1 MGKRRTY
8 GNTWW
13 GAQWLRALER
23 VDHANRLPRG
33 KTYCNTGRLTQC
45 EWNPETLTVEAL
57 VEGSAYYP
65 YEVSL
70 TMERLNERK
79 AKQLIDAIARDPEL
93 VAQLL
98 DDQLPEKTAEICES
112 LGIEL
117 FPSSWRRMKLSC
129 TCPDSARVCKH
140 IAALFYKLADMID
153 ADPFLIF
160 KLRGVDLKAELK
172 RRGIDVEQTVVAQAP
187 TIATLIESAAGGR
200 PDAPV
205 LPEDEALEQ
214 LRSLPFAALPQMKE
228 TLKKLLPESLDLGL
242 APKMRDAL
250 LGALDRA
257 GREARKARERAAL
270 DESRRDMGGDAAMDD
285 HPGRQ
290 LVTGAAWTAA
300 SEAAARDAFR
310 GVMPESWRFT
320 VSMGFRTPGGP
331 DLAAWRKVI
340 TRPPRARKD
349 RASLLEEDNGKFF
362 RRFLLLS
369 AKDARELPPEAECW
383 REITAAAAQLLSA
396 GAVVP
401 ALAAK
406 PSKTGEESLSMPRIL
421 WTPAV
426 RAGEVGALFDALCD
440 GCAPW
445 ADRLFEE
452 GTVKAGPSFVR
463 ETVFLALTAALCGL
477 VWEFAGKSAKHT
489 NLFLLDAVCGDLSF
503 ADGRFPEGAQ
513 RALERY
519 FRAFLLSDLYPWR
532 PVLTAR
538 VAKDGVKLN
547 FGILAKAADPRA
559 VEALETAPEDG
570 APEASIESPRP
581 ASGLKPSAKGAAPAR
596 PVMLKRLLDDPVYTN
611 DRFAALSILKTL
623 AEAYPE
629 LDRIRASG
637 GKPATI
643 ETSQVKDFLF
653 EAAPVLTLLGV
664 SVMLPASLKRL
675 LKPRL
680 IATAGVGKSGA
691 KSLLSKDALGAFE
704 WKAALGD
711 KVLSAEEL
719 QALMAHSGEVVRI
732 GDDFVYIDP
741 DELSRMAKLM
751 TAPQPT
757 FLEKMRAVLT
767 GEYEGAE
774 VEATDELKA
783 RLADLTSVRESEPPK
798 ALQATLRPYQQRGYS
813 WLMKNLRLGL
823 GALIADDM
831 GLGKT
836 LQVIAALT
844 ELKAEGELDDPKK
857 KGKVLAVVPATL
869 LTNWTREIAKFSPG
883 LTAGVYHGPDRRLP
897 PPAELP
903 DVTITSYG
911 TLRRDAELIAARRWR
926 LLVLDEAQ
934 AVKNASSAQSA
945 AVRSVKAASTIAMTG
960 TPVENRL
967 MEYWAIFAAVQ
978 PRLLGSASEFQ
989 KTFAAPI
996 ESEHDQKAA
1005 EAFRRLTAPFMLR
1018 RLKSDKSIIADLPDR
1033 TTQDRF
1039 TPLTPEQT
1047 ALYAKVLKEIMDQ
1060 IEKAEE
1066 AAKKAENPAEA
1077 KTARRGLVLKLITSL
1092 KQICNSPSQF
1102 LKKPAPRPDSGKAAA
1117 LLEILAACREA
1128 ERKVLVFTQFRE
1140 MGERLQD
1147 WIEQAT
1153 GERPDFLHGGVP
1165 LASRSKMV
1173 DRFQN
1178 ERSVHVMIVSL
1189 RAGGTGLNL
1198 TAASA
1203 VVHYDL
1209 WWNPAVEQQATD
1221 RAYRIGQ
1228 RRDVLVW
1235 RFVTQGTFEERINE
1249 MLEQK
1254 RELAD
1259 LTVATG
1265 ETWIG
1270 DLPASQIQS
1279 LFALDRRAAE
1289 A

>member
-1 MGKRRTY
+1 MGMRRTY

-33 KTYCNTGRLTQC
+33 KTYCTTGRIAQC
-45 EWNPETLTVEAL
+45 EWNPTTLAVEAL
-57 VEGSAYYP
+57 IDGSAYFP
-65 YEVSL
+65 YEVSIA
-70 TMERLNERK
+70 MERLNERK

-98 DDQLPEKTAEICES
+98 DDQLPEKTAELCES

-117 FPSSWRRMKLSC
+117 FPSSWRQMRLAC
-129 TCPDSARVCKH
+129 TCPDSAHVCKH

-172 RRGIDVEQTVVAQAP
+172 ARGIDVEQTVTARAP
-187 TIATLIESAAGGR
+187 EIGMLLDSAAGGR
-200 PDAPV
+200 PDKPILSEEA
-205 LPEDEALEQ
+205 ALEA
-214 LRSLPFAALPQMKE
+214 LRSLPYPALPRMKE
-228 TLKKLLPESLDLGL
+228 TLRKLLPESLDLGL
-242 APKMRDAL
+242 APRMREAL
-250 LGALDRA
+250 LAALERA
-257 GREARKARERAAL
+257 GREARKARERAVI
-270 DESRRDMGGDAAMDD
+270 DESRRDVEGEEALDD

-290 LVTGAAWTAA
+290 LVTAAAWRLTAE
-300 SEAAARDAFR
+300 EAARNAFH

-320 VSMGFRTPGGP
+320 IAMGWRESGAP
-331 DLAAWRKVI
+331 DLAAWRKVVSKQQ
-340 TRPPRARKD
+340 REASERV
-349 RASLLEEDNGKFF
+349 SLLEEDKGNFF
-362 RRFLLLS
+362 RRLLLLS
-369 AKDARELPPEAECW
+369 AKDVRELPPEAECW
-383 REITAAAAQLLSA
+383 REITLAASQLLTA

-406 PSKTGEESLSMPRIL
+406 PEDPSGKASLAMPRL
-421 WTPAV
+421 FWTPAL
-426 RAGEVGALFDALCD
+426 RTSEVAELFDALCD
-440 GCAPW
+440 GCGPW
-445 ADRLFEE
+445 TGRLFES
-452 GTVKAGPSFVR
+452 GTVKAGPAFVR
-463 ETVFLALTAALCGL
+463 ESVYLALSAAISGL
-477 VWEFAGKSAKHT
+477 VWEFAGRSAKQD
-489 NLFLLDAVCGDLSF
+489 NLFLLDGLCGDVSF
-503 ADGRFPEGAQ
+503 ADGRFPEEAQ

-538 VAKDGVKLN
+538 VAQDGVKLN
-547 FGILAKAADPRA
+547 FGILAKNADARALAAIEAEETSPEGDAAPAVRSGAAQRA
-559 VEALETAPEDG
+559 EG
-570 APEASIESPRP
+570 
-581 ASGLKPSAKGAAPAR
+581 KAPAR
-596 PVMLKRLLDDPVYTN
+596 PIMLKRLLENPAYTN

-629 LDRIRASG
+629 LDRIRETG

-643 ETSQVKDFLF
+643 ETAQMKDFLF

-664 SVMLPASLKRL
+664 AVMLPASLKRL

-680 IATAGVGKSGA
+680 IAQAGLGKSSA
-691 KSLLSKDALGAFE
+691 KSVLSKDALGAFE
-704 WKAALGD
+704 WKAALGSR
-711 KVLSAEEL
+711 VLTSEEL
-719 QALMAHSGEVVRI
+719 AQLMAHSGEVVRI
-732 GDDFVYIDP
+732 GDDFVYVDP
-741 DELSRMAKLM
+741 DELARMAKLM
-751 TAPQPT
+751 DSPQPS

-774 VEATDELKA
+774 VLASAELKA
-783 RLADLTSVRESEPPK
+783 RLSALTAVEDVPPP
-798 ALQATLRPYQQRGYS
+798 AGLAATLRPYQQRGYA

-836 LQVIAALT
+836 LQVIAAVA
-844 ELKAEGELDDPKK
+844 ELKAEGELDNPK
-857 KGKVLAVVPATL
+857 KGKALAVVPATL
-869 LTNWTREIAKFSPG
+869 LTNWVREIGKFAPH
-883 LTAGVYHGPDRRLP
+883 LTAGVYHGASRTLP
-897 PPAELP
+897 PADALP

-911 TLRRDAELIAARRWR
+911 TLRRDAELLAARRWR
-926 LLVLDEAQ
+926 LLILDEAQ
-934 AVKNASSAQSA
+934 AVKNASSAQST
-945 AVRSVKAASTIAMTG
+945 AVRAVKAASVIAMTG

-978 PRLLGSASEFQ
+978 PRLLGSASDFQ
-989 KTFAAPI
+989 KTFAVPI
-996 ESEHDQKAA
+996 ESEHDSKAVD
-1005 EAFRRLTAPFMLR
+1005 AFRRLTAPFMLR
-1018 RLKSDKSIIADLPDR
+1018 RLKSDKSIIADLPER

-1039 TPLTPEQT
+1039 TTLTPEQT
-1047 ALYAKVLKEIMDQ
+1047 ALYAKVLGELMQ
-1060 IEKAEE
+1060 RIEKAEE
-1066 AAKKAENPAEA
+1066 AEKSSANPAEA
-1077 KTARRGLVLKLITSL
+1077 KTARRGLVLKLIMSL

-1102 LKKPAPRPDSGKAAA
+1102 LKKPAARPDSGKAAA
-1117 LLEILAACREA
+1117 LLEILDACREA
-1128 ERKVLVFTQFRE
+1128 ERKVLIFTQFRE
-1140 MGERLQD
+1140 MGELLQN
-1147 WIEQAT
+1147 WIEAAT
-1153 GERPDFLHGGVP
+1153 GERPDFLHGGAT
-1165 LASRSKMV
+1165 LEARAKMV
-1173 DRFQN
+1173 DRFQTD
-1178 ERSVHVMIVSL
+1178 RSVHAMIVSL

-1249 MLEQK
+1249 MLAQK

-1270 DLPASQIQS
+1270 DLSASQIEK
-1279 LFALDRRAAE
+1279 LFALDRAA
-1289 A
+1289 AQG